1 MYGFFRCVRTCLLV
15 QYLLFL
21 SRYVWFSLQTYA
33 VTPCGRTCLVS
44 DDSSSPH
51 DRERPHF
58 PFPPSWEHLD
68 YFVSLFFVYA
78 NEIAPHRGCEHP
90 RIVVSIVERSS
101 LPLNLSVLVKKL
113 ASASAWFFSLAQT
126 CWNFFVWIG
135 FRVLRL
141 TLWKILRGR
150 ISKWFRL
157 FVGCFFCAE
166 SKSGAWRVQ
175 QICTCLIL
183 RGGKKSVLS
192 PRLRSFLFRKTNY
205 SYLVFVYLVRAT
217 SPLPNVMKSYH
228 VFSSYPFYYERIQS
242 CVTGSFTFFHNIF
255 LALAVENL
263 STCSI
268 T

>member
-1 MYGFFRCVRTCLLV
+1 MDSFVACARVFWFNICCFYRGMCDFHSKHMRLHPAEGLVWFRMTLQVPTIAKDHTSRFLRRESTWIT
-15 QYLLFL
+15 LFL
-21 SRYVWFSLQTYA
+21 F
-33 VTPCGRTCLVS
+33 
-44 DDSSSPH
+44 
-51 DRERPHF
+51 
-58 PFPPSWEHLD
+58 
-68 YFVSLFFVYA
+68 FFVYA